1 MTARS
6 RDATPLVSVAMPVYN
21 GAATVAEALRSM
33 LVQTYTP
40 IEIIVVDDGST
51 DGTWDVLQSF
61 GAAIRPIRQANGG
74 IAAARN
80 AGLRAATG
88 EFIALMD
95 HDDVAEPERIAAQ
108 VKFLRERPELVL
120 CCTDFSA
127 FNATGVVSAS
137 YSSTYY
143 HHCSA
148 TEGGVA
154 ARYPHR
160 GEIDIA
166 DCLTTVPPESVLVP
180 TSYGPIYEEIAL
192 GNFVHPPTIL
202 FRRAILADVGDF
214 DVQVK
219 IMCEWD
225 WLVRVARIGPIGF
238 LDRPLL
244 RYRLSSSQ
252 VSFSEDAAL
261 DSVVVAQRICGRDPG
276 LQARHAEEF
285 RRLFGELYA
294 DAADSRADKH
304 PLEALR
310 LLATSVLRY
319 HTITRQ
325 TPRTF
330 LKVML
335 PAPLLEFARVLVEAA
350 PPLL

>member
-1 MTARS
+1 MTAPS
-6 RDATPLVSVAMPVYN
+6 RDAAPLVSVAMPVYN
-21 GAATVAEALRSM
+21 GAATVAEALRS
-33 LVQTYTP
+33 LLAQTYAP

-51 DGTWDVLQSF
+51 DGTWEVLQSF
-61 GAAIRPIRQANGG
+61 GASIRPIRQANGG

-80 AGLRAATG
+80 AGLRAARG

-95 HDDVAEPERIAAQ
+95 HDDVAAPERIAAQ

-127 FNATGVVSAS
+127 FNATGVVSPS

-143 HHCSA
+143 HHVSA
-148 TEGGVA
+148 AEGGIA

-160 GEIDIA
+160 GELDIA
-166 DCLTTVPPESVLVP
+166 DCLATVPSRPLLVP
-180 TSYGPIYEEIAL
+180 TSYGPVYEEIAL

-202 FRRAILADVGDF
+202 FRRAILPDTGYF
-214 DVQVK
+214 DVHVK

-225 WLVRVARIGPIGF
+225 WLVRVARVGPIGF

-244 RYRLSSSQ
+244 QYRLSSSQ

-261 DSVVVAQRICGRDPG
+261 DSVVVAQRICERDPG

-285 RRLFGELYA
+285 RKLFGELYA

-330 LKVML
+330 LKVL
-335 PAPLLEFARVLVEAA
+335 VPAPLLEFARVLIEAA